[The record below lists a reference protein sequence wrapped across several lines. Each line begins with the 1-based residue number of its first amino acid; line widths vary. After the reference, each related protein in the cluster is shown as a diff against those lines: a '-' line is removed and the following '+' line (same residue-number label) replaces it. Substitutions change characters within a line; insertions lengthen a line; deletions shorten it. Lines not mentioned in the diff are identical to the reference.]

1 MSANWMK
8 ALSHQYEHACTEYPG
23 ERLMLLSDIDGTI
36 LDMRYMI
43 LAVLQAYD
51 RARTTAYFERLRIEE
66 IMVHENEV
74 KKLLE
79 TLHIPAEA
87 REDILAWY
95 LEQRWTSEAIRAMHR
110 PFRGVLDVIRWFQLQ
125 PNTFVGLVTGRPE
138 TVREDTLRSLN
149 NLGKPYRVRF
159 SSELLY
165 MNPGDWEEEVPQV
178 KLAGLRYF
186 REVGYHV
193 FAMIDNEPTNL
204 EALATAD
211 TDKEVLL
218 LHANTIFESKRARLP
233 RRTIR
238 GKDYRLTQLIPDEKR
253 LPAHVQLAWHGV
265 NDEANLR
272 QFLASDV
279 RWAEVDAR
287 LEPAC
292 HEVIL
297 RHDSFAETPLMPDEK
312 WLTLAR
318 VLEKVKASGRA
329 IKIDLKAGGM
339 LLDRVWA
346 LLDEKGIVDSDLW
359 FNADI
364 ERLMERGFRRL
375 AAAHPESIVQCPI
388 DFLAPLIIAAPNQ
401 ARQTLQML
409 TDWGIN
415 RFSISWQRENLR
427 ELFNQM
433 DRWGYWVN
441 IYNVPDLE
449 SFLQAVLLLPRS
461 VTSDFN
467 FPQWR
472 YYGHGSG
479 QGGSRISYQQAKG
492 S

>member
-1 MSANWMK
+1 M
-8 ALSHQYEHACTEYPG
+8 P
-23 ERLMLLSDIDGTI
+23 
-36 LDMRYMI
+36 
-43 LAVLQAYD
+43 
-51 RARTTAYFERLRIEE
+51 
-66 IMVHENEV
+66 
-74 KKLLE
+74 
-79 TLHIPAEA
+79 
-87 REDILAWY
+87 
-95 LEQRWTSEAIRAMHR
+95 
-110 PFRGVLDVIRWFQLQ
+110 
-125 PNTFVGLVTGRPE
+125 LV
-138 TVREDTLRSLN
+138 
-149 NLGKPYRVRF
+149 
-159 SSELLY
+159 
-165 MNPGDWEEEVPQV
+165 
-178 KLAGLRYF
+178 
-186 REVGYHV
+186 
-193 FAMIDNEPTNL
+193 
-204 EALATAD
+204 
-211 TDKEVLL
+211 
-218 LHANTIFESKRARLP
+218 
-233 RRTIR
+233 
-238 GKDYRLTQLIPDEKR
+238 
-253 LPAHVQLAWHGV
+253 
-265 NDEANLR
+265 
-272 QFLASDV
+272 
-279 RWAEVDAR
+279 
-287 LEPAC
+287 
-292 HEVIL
+292 
-297 RHDSFAETPLMPDEK
+297 PDEK

-318 VLEKVKASGRA
+318 VLDKVKASGRA

-339 LLDRVWA
+339 LLDRVLA

-364 ERLMERGFRRL
+364 ERLMERGFRHL

-433 DRWGYWVN
+433 DRWGYSVN